1 VRSLPAIGFFALAA
15 LPLPWLTSSGTVLNL
30 ATMVLLFATLGQAW
44 NLLGGMAGQFS
55 FGHAAFFGTGA
66 YATAI
71 AQIRF
76 GLDAWSGFALAI
88 LAAVAMGA
96 LVGFASFRF
105 RLRGSYFAL
114 VTLAFAEV
122 ARILANSLEITGA
135 GVGLLLPLAPGLDR
149 LQFADKA
156 GYYWFALV
164 LCTGGLVLASLVR
177 ESRLGARLAAVRE
190 NEEAARALGVD
201 AFAVKMQA
209 ILLSAGLAG
218 AVGAFYTQL
227 FLYLDPHIAFGP
239 QVSVEALLGPIVGGT
254 ASLWGPVLGAAV
266 LQLLGE
272 ASRALTG
279 GATGANLVAYGI
291 VLVLIVRFFPD
302 GIIGMGRARAADARG
317 VTG

>member
-1 VRSLPAIGFFALAA
+1 MRALASIALFALASR
-15 LPLPWLTSSGTVLNL
+15 PLPWLTGSGLVLNL
-30 ATMVLLFATLGQAW
+30 ATMILMLATLGQAW

-71 AQIRF
+71 LQIRF
-76 GLDAWSGFALAI
+76 GLDAWTGLV
-88 LAAVAMGA
+88 AAVAAAGAMGA

-122 ARILANSLEITGA
+122 ARILANSLEVTGA
-135 GVGLLLPLAPGLDR
+135 GVGLLLPLAPGFAR
-149 LQFADKA
+149 LQFTDKA
-156 GYYWFALV
+156 GYYWFALG
-164 LCTGGLVLASLVR
+164 LCTSGLLLAARLR
-177 ESRLGARLAAVRE
+177 DSRLGAQLAAVRE

-201 AFAVKMQA
+201 AFAVKMRA
-209 ILLSAGLAG
+209 IVLSAGLSG

-239 QVSVEALLGPIVGGT
+239 QVSVEALLAPIVGGT
-254 ASLWGPVLGAAV
+254 GSLWGPFLGAAL

-272 ASRALTG
+272 ASRAVTG
-279 GATGANLVAYGI
+279 GLTGANLVVYGI
-291 VLVLIVRFFPD
+291 VLVLVVRFFPD
-302 GIIGMGRARAADARG
+302 GLIGLGRPRPREASG

>member
-1 VRSLPAIGFFALAA
+1 MRALAPIALFALTAT
-15 LPLPWLTSSGTVLNL
+15 PLPWLTGSGFALNL
-30 ATMVLLFATLGQAW
+30 ATMVLMLATLGQAW
-44 NLLGGMAGQFS
+44 NILGGMAGQFS

-71 AQIRF
+71 AQLRF
-76 GLDAWSGFALAI
+76 GLDAWTGFALAV
-88 LAAVAMGA
+88 AAGAAMGG
-96 LVGFASFRF
+96 LVGLASFRF
-105 RLRGSYFAL
+105 RLRGSYLAL

-122 ARILANSLEITGA
+122 ARILANSLEITGG

-156 GYYWFALV
+156 GYYWFALS
-164 LCTGGLVLASLVR
+164 LCTLGLVLAARIR

-209 ILLSAGLAG
+209 ILLSAALAG

-254 ASLWGPVLGAAV
+254 GSIWGPLLGAAL

-279 GATGANLVAYGI
+279 GLAGANLVVYGI

-302 GIIGMGRARAADARG
+302 GLLGFGRPRPGGATAL
-317 VTG
+317 TG

>member
-1 VRSLPAIGFFALAA
+1 MRALAAIALFALSA
-15 LPLPWLTSSGTVLNL
+15 LPLPWLTGSGTLLNL

-76 GLDAWSGFALAI
+76 GLDAWTGFAVAV
-88 LAAVAMGA
+88 LAAAAMGA

-135 GVGLLLPLAPGLDR
+135 GVGLLLPLAPGLEN
-149 LQFADKA
+149 LQFARKS

-164 LCTGGLVLASLVR
+164 LCVAGLSLVALVR
-177 ESRLGARLAAVRE
+177 DSRLGARLAAVRE

-201 AFAVKMQA
+201 AFAAKMQA

-218 AVGAFYTQL
+218 AAGAFYTQL

-239 QVSVEALLGPIVGGT
+239 QISVEALLGPIVGGT
-254 ASLWGPVLGAAV
+254 GSLWGPLLGAAV
-266 LQLLGE
+266 LQALGE
-272 ASRALTG
+272 ASRTLTG

-302 GIIGMGRARAADARG
+302 GIVGMGRGRAADARG